1 MRTHTHTHC
10 HTHTHTHTH
19 THYRY
24 QRKQGKHGLKLYVAH
39 TTLQYAHTPIILTQT
54 QRKHEEYGLQA
65 YVAHATFQYSGTPGK
80 RHRFRE
86 AMLFE
91 DPPSYYDH
99 PKGFIYVK

>member
-1 MRTHTHTHC
+1 
-10 HTHTHTHTH
+10 
-19 THYRY
+19 
-24 QRKQGKHGLKLYVAH
+24 L
-39 TTLQYAHTPIILTQT
+39 
-54 QRKHEEYGLQA
+54 QRKHEEFGLQP

-99 PKGFIYVK
+99 HAGFITFK